1 MTPEQMAAAKA
12 AAEMKAKID
21 ARPLAL
27 EKLKGKV
34 DLKWF
39 GHAGFKIQVLDEKDV
54 HRNIYIDVWI
64 DNKDCPEEEKKEC
77 PNDADLVL
85 VTHG

>member
-1 MTPEQMAAAKA
+1 MSNY
-12 AAEMKAKID
+12 ID
-21 ARPLAL
+21 SDIIHDN
-27 EKLKGKV
+27 LKGKV

-39 GHAGFKIQVLDEKDV
+39 GHSGFKISFKDANEIW
-54 HRNIYIDVWI
+54 RAIYIDIWI
-64 DNKDCPEEEKKEC
+64 DNKNCPDEEKNRC

>member
-1 MTPEQMAAAKA
+1 MSPEQMQAMKA
-12 AAEMKAKID
+12 AEEMRAKID

-39 GHAGFKIQVLDEKDV
+39 GHAGFKIQFLDKDDV
-54 HRNIYIDVWI
+54 HRNIYVDVWI